1 LLLLATGASA
11 LGTALLVCKARQAT
25 GELQGAAAEP
35 KENLRAR
42 AELNAAA
49 KGLLLLLPGLDGEFA
64 SCKWTRDGADPTRT
78 AATAAGG
85 VVAVAAA
92 DAAVLTKRR

>member
-1 LLLLATGASA
+1 
-11 LGTALLVCKARQAT
+11 V
-25 GELQGAAAEP
+25 
-35 KENLRAR
+35 
-42 AELNAAA
+42 LNAAA
-49 KGLLLLLPGLDGEFA
+49 KGLLLLLPGLDGEFAA